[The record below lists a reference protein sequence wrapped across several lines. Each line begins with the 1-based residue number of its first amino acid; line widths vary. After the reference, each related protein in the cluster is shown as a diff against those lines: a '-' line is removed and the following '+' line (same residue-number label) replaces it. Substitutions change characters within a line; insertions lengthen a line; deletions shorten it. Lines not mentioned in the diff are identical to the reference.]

1 MSFSGKKCIFSLEA
15 TTFLFLV
22 SHFLFHLLQR
32 AYWGS
37 LNPTEFTKKKKTLK
51 NKHGFSFIPSN
62 CTGID
67 IQWVEI
73 F

>member
-22 SHFLFHLLQR
+22 SHFLFNLLQR

-37 LNPTEFTKKKKTLK
+37 LTPTVYQKKKKLFK
-51 NKHGFSFIPSN
+51 INMVSPLFFQIA
-62 CTGID
+62 
-67 IQWVEI
+67 QA
-73 F
+73 

>member
-1 MSFSGKKCIFSLEA
+1 MSFSGKKCIFSLET

-37 LNPTEFTKKKKTLK
+37 LNPTEFTKKKKKLFK
-51 NKHGFSFIPSN
+51 INMDSPLFLQIA
-62 CTGID
+62 
-67 IQWVEI
+67 QA
-73 F
+73 

>member
-1 MSFSGKKCIFSLEA
+1 MSFSGKKCIFSLET

-37 LNPTEFTKKKKTLK
+37 LNPTDFTKKKKKKLFKINMDYPLLLK
-51 NKHGFSFIPSN
+51 MA
-62 CTGID
+62 
-67 IQWVEI
+67 QA
-73 F
+73 

>member
-1 MSFSGKKCIFSLEA
+1 MYIFIRSN
-15 TTFLFLV
+15 
-22 SHFLFHLLQR
+22 HFLISCFSFFISLITKSIL
-32 AYWGS
+32 GS
-37 LNPTEFTKKKKTLK
+37 LNPAEFYQKKKTLK